1 MSEISTLGLGL
12 MGSAL
17 ARAFVEARH
26 GVTVWNRSGAK
37 AQPLVQLGAA
47 AANSVSVAVAASPV
61 VLICIDS
68 YQSTL
73 ALFETPDVIKLLPG
87 RVIVQL
93 TTGSPNEARN
103 AAAWFGSHD
112 ALYLDGAI
120 LGGPANIA
128 TPRAMLLYSGSRQ
141 LFDWCSALLGVL
153 GPGTRF
159 VGENIGAAAAIDMA
173 WLARH
178 GGTYAGVAHGV
189 AICEAEGADLEIYA
203 SLFAE
208 GDTARSMVDIIRKG
222 AFANPPATL
231 SVWHTALRRLQ
242 DQARA
247 TGISSEVPDL
257 VLKLLGRAVAA
268 GFGEEHVAAIVKV
281 LRKEHL

>member
-1 MSEISTLGLGL
+1 MSDISTLGLGR

-17 ARAFVEARH
+17 ARAFVNARRS
-26 GVTVWNRSGAK
+26 VTVWNRSTAK
-37 AQPLVQLGAA
+37 AQALVDLGAS
-47 AANSVSVAVAASPV
+47 AANNVSAAVAASPV

-68 YQSTL
+68 YQTTQ
-73 ALFETPDVIKLLPG
+73 ALFEAPDVIRLLPG
-87 RVIVQL
+87 RIIVQL
-93 TTGSPNEARN
+93 TTGSPKEARN
-103 AAAWFGSHD
+103 AAAWFSSHG

-128 TPRAMLLYSGSRQ
+128 TPRAMILYSGPRE
-141 LFDWCSALLGVL
+141 LFDRCSALLGVL

-178 GGTYAGVAHGV
+178 CGTYAGVAHGA

-208 GDTARSMVDIIRKG
+208 GDTARSMIDIISKD

-231 SVWHTALRRLQ
+231 SVWHAVLQRLQ
-242 DQARA
+242 EQARD

-257 VLKLLGRAVAA
+257 VASIMGRAAAA

>member
-17 ARAFVEARH
+17 ARAFVEARRS
-26 GVTVWNRSGAK
+26 VTVWNRSPAK
-37 AQPLVQLGAA
+37 AQALVQSGAS
-47 AANSVSVAVAASPV
+47 AANSVSAAVAASPV

-68 YQSTL
+68 YETTQ
-73 ALFETPDVIKLLPG
+73 ALFATPDVVKLLPG
-87 RVIVQL
+87 RIIVQL

-103 AAAWFGSHD
+103 AAAWFSSHE
-112 ALYLDGAI
+112 AQYLDGAI

-128 TPRAMLLYSGSRQ
+128 TPRAMILYSGSRE
-141 LFDWCSALLGVL
+141 LFDRCKALLGVL
-153 GPGTRF
+153 GSGTRF
-159 VGENIGAAAAIDMA
+159 VGANIGAAAAIDMA

-178 GGTYAGVAHGV
+178 CGTYAGVAHGA

-203 SLFAE
+203 ALFAE
-208 GDTARSMVDIIRKG
+208 SDTARSMIDIIRKG

-231 SVWHTALRRLQ
+231 SVWHAALRRLQ
-242 DQARA
+242 EQARD

-257 VLKLLGRAVAA
+257 VASIMGRAAAA

-281 LRKEHL
+281 LRKEQV